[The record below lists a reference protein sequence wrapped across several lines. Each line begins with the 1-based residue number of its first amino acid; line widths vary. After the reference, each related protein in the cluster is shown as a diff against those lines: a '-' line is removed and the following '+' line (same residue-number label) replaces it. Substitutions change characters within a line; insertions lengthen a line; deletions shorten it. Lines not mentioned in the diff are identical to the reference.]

1 MTVYFCS
8 RFSFVLSFVFEAMAS
23 VNYAARAQNAMI
35 DRWNAM
41 AGELRVIHRHLRR
54 GAVSRALR
62 ALVALLD
69 SLDLSDDESGYES
82 DSAAPGDESD
92 GDALVQQELVAQITE
107 EPTAAPPDAPQAFSG
122 RSFRLDD

>member
-1 MTVYFCS
+1 
-8 RFSFVLSFVFEAMAS
+8 MAT
-23 VNYAARAQNAMI
+23 AAESLNRLI

-82 DSAAPGDESD
+82 DAPGDDDAAPGAMSD
-92 GDALVQQELVAQITE
+92 VADGSNAPAVLITE
-107 EPTAAPPDAPQAFSG
+107 AGAAPAAFSLFTG
-122 RSFRLDD
+122 RGYRLDD

>member
-1 MTVYFCS
+1 
-8 RFSFVLSFVFEAMAS
+8 MAT
-23 VNYAARAQNAMI
+23 AAESLNRLI

-82 DSAAPGDESD
+82 DAPGNDDAAFGALSDVADGNAPAVTTEAGAAP
-92 GDALVQQELVAQITE
+92 A
-107 EPTAAPPDAPQAFSG
+107 AFSLFTG
-122 RSFRLDD
+122 RGYRLDD

>member
-1 MTVYFCS
+1 
-8 RFSFVLSFVFEAMAS
+8 MAT
-23 VNYAARAQNAMI
+23 AAESLNRLI

-82 DSAAPGDESD
+82 DAPGDESD

-122 RSFRLDD
+122 RSFRLED

>member
-1 MTVYFCS
+1 MYFCS

-23 VNYAARAQNAMI
+23 VNSAARAQNVLI

-82 DSAAPGDESD
+82 DAPGDDDAAFGAVSD
-92 GDALVQQELVAQITE
+92 VADGSNAPAVTTE
-107 EPTAAPPDAPQAFSG
+107 AGAAPAAFSLFTG
-122 RSFRLDD
+122 RGYRLDD

>member
-1 MTVYFCS
+1 
-8 RFSFVLSFVFEAMAS
+8 
-23 VNYAARAQNAMI
+23 
-35 DRWNAM
+35 M

-69 SLDLSDDESGYES
+69 SLDLSDDESGYDS
-82 DSAAPGDESD
+82 DSAAPDDSD

-122 RSFRLDD
+122 RSFRLED

>member
-1 MTVYFCS
+1 
-8 RFSFVLSFVFEAMAS
+8 MAT
-23 VNYAARAQNAMI
+23 AAESLNRLI

-69 SLDLSDDESGYES
+69 SLDLNDDESD

-92 GDALVQQELVAQITE
+92 GDALVQQELVSQITE

-122 RSFRLDD
+122 RSFRLED

>member
-1 MTVYFCS
+1 
-8 RFSFVLSFVFEAMAS
+8 MAT
-23 VNYAARAQNAMI
+23 AAESLNRLI

-69 SLDLSDDESGYES
+69 SLDLSDDESGYDS
-82 DSAAPGDESD
+82 DSAPDS

>member
-1 MTVYFCS
+1 MYFCS

-23 VNYAARAQNAMI
+23 VNSAARAQNALI

-82 DSAAPGDESD
+82 DAPGDESD
-92 GDALVQQELVAQITE
+92 GDALVQQELVAQIPE
-107 EPTAAPPDAPQAFSG
+107 EPFAALSAPHAFSG

>member
-1 MTVYFCS
+1 
-8 RFSFVLSFVFEAMAS
+8 MAT
-23 VNYAARAQNAMI
+23 AAESLNRLI

-82 DSAAPGDESD
+82 DAPGDDDAAFGSD
-92 GDALVQQELVAQITE
+92 VADSSNAPAVITE
-107 EPTAAPPDAPQAFSG
+107 AGPAPGAGLFTG
-122 RSFRLDD
+122 RGYRLDD

>member
-1 MTVYFCS
+1 
-8 RFSFVLSFVFEAMAS
+8 MAT
-23 VNYAARAQNAMI
+23 AAESLNRLI

-82 DSAAPGDESD
+82 DAPGDESD
-92 GDALVQQELVAQITE
+92 GDALVQQELVAQIPE
-107 EPTAAPPDAPQAFSG
+107 EPTAALSAPQAFSG

>member
-1 MTVYFCS
+1 
-8 RFSFVLSFVFEAMAS
+8 MAT
-23 VNYAARAQNAMI
+23 AAESLNRLI

>member
-1 MTVYFCS
+1 
-8 RFSFVLSFVFEAMAS
+8 MAT
-23 VNYAARAQNAMI
+23 AAESLNRLI

-92 GDALVQQELVAQITE
+92 S
-107 EPTAAPPDAPQAFSG
+107 AAPGDGAMSDVADGDGNAPAVLTTEAGAAPAAFSLFTG
-122 RSFRLDD
+122 RGYRLDD

>member
-1 MTVYFCS
+1 MYFCS

-82 DSAAPGDESD
+82 DAPGDDEAAFGALSD
-92 GDALVQQELVAQITE
+92 VADGNAPAVTTE
-107 EPTAAPPDAPQAFSG
+107 TGAAPAAFSLFTG
-122 RSFRLDD
+122 RGYRLDD

>member
-1 MTVYFCS
+1 
-8 RFSFVLSFVFEAMAS
+8 MAT
-23 VNYAARAQNAMI
+23 AAESLNRLI

-82 DSAAPGDESD
+82 DAPGDNDAAPGVMSDVAD
-92 GDALVQQELVAQITE
+92 GDGNAPAVLTTE
-107 EPTAAPPDAPQAFSG
+107 AGAAPAAFSLFTG
-122 RSFRLDD
+122 RGYRLDD